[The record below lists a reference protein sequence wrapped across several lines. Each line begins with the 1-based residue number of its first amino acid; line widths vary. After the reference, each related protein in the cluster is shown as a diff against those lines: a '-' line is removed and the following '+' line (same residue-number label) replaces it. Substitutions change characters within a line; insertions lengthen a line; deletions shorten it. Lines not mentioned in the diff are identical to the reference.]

1 MFFILVWWN
10 KKHISRGYPNHHPG
24 SSVRLWGC
32 TTLKIG
38 KPSKIRSRIT
48 PLLYVG
54 RLSWVLIPGLLATTD
69 GNYRSS
75 VHGLIDLGSVY
86 GCQSLVVKVR
96 KMPSRTTIVQRQLV
110 KGSVNVILNQLW
122 RWLIPGYIRDLTS
135 LQWGLQ
141 RVERSGLF
149 AT

>member
-10 KKHISRGYPNHHPG
+10 KKHRSRGYPNHRPG

-54 RLSWVLIPGLLATTD
+54 RLSWVLIPDPLCKYQEFT
-69 GNYRSS
+69 
-75 VHGLIDLGSVY
+75 HGPSMDLGSVY

-135 LQWGLQ
+135 LQRGLQ